1 MGAQQPRVRHDK
13 KEESVK
19 GKEEGDE
26 KAGPNSC
33 FPTFSCVFFG
43 VRYSNSSAKVG
54 NLFSPGFC
62 NQFTLFLC
70 VSLLPFDAYVCL
82 WILSSDVRSCLH
94 I

>member
-13 KEESVK
+13 KDESVK
-19 GKEEGDE
+19 EKEEGDE

-54 NLFSPGFC
+54 NLFSPGFVI
-62 NQFTLFLC
+62 NSRFFFVL
-70 VSLLPFDAYVCL
+70 SLLRL
-82 WILSSDVRSCLH
+82 MH
-94 I
+94 IYACGF